1 MFLVDEAQI
10 AYKQPDLDASMWGF
24 CKCNIALTV
33 FSIQG
38 LSLPLPFFVR
48 TGKLLGAG
56 RTVSVS
62 QTGLIRFIFAAAYGA
77 HRSGRPVSPDGS
89 PTCTPISPSPE
100 MIMTVQQRP
109 GAACLGL
116 SPAEFEELWCSFVSF
131 FSLSFRSDAIRNY
144 VYHSAGAQVVACG
157 CIFG

>member
-1 MFLVDEAQI
+1 M
-10 AYKQPDLDASMWGF
+10 AYKQPDSDASMWGY
-24 CKCNIALTV
+24 CKCNLALTV

-38 LSLPLPFFVR
+38 LSLPFFVR

-56 RTVSVS
+56 HTVSVS
-62 QTGLIRFIFAAAYGA
+62 QTGTIRFVFAAYGA

-89 PTCTPISPSPE
+89 PACTPISPLPE

-144 VYHSAGAQVVACG
+144 VYHSAGAQVVAC
-157 CIFG
+157 IFG